1 MFANELVVE
10 PSVGIV
16 ERRQILSCVALKELA
31 NRGVNINAR
40 LDSRLVRLLTL
51 VFLSELV
58 RDS

>member
-1 MFANELVVE
+1 ME

-58 RDS
+58 RNS